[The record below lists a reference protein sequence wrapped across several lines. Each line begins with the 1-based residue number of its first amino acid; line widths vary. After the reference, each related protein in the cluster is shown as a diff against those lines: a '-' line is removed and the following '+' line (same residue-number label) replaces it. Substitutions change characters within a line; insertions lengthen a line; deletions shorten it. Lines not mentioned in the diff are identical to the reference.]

1 MAVDV
6 QARRRLTAA
15 LLGREAPPEPDAAA
29 DPVERVTRGVLLDIG
44 PHMLSMATPK
54 GEERFVFADST
65 TFWHGREVCHTD
77 LRPGQDVV
85 VRSHPANRWVVE
97 RLWADLARVTGV
109 IAERTEDTLVVDT
122 GHDRPRVTAT
132 VPYRASG
139 RMGVRHPR
147 LEPGY
152 LFDAVGIWRDG
163 EVQALIPVTSQP
175 DYPVSRI
182 PARPPVERYRET
194 VSGTATWYDPALGKN
209 THVNPLA
216 TAVGAAYPALDGE
229 LDCGPD
235 CDRHT
240 TCAALPLL
248 SIGARLRLRNDCT
261 GRSAVVPVTACASAT
276 SRFCDRCRACAS
288 EGRGRI
294 AQLTL
299 LSFIG
304 LGGSPEAGCFNAT
317 LTVG

>member
-15 LLGREAPPEPDAAA
+15 LLGPEAPAEADDA
-29 DPVERVTRGVLLDIG
+29 VVGRVTRGVLLDVS
-44 PHMLSMATPK
+44 PHLLSVATPK
-54 GEERFVFADST
+54 GEERFVLADGT
-65 TFWHGREVCHTD
+65 TFWHGREVGHAD

-109 IAERTEDTLVVDT
+109 IVERSEDTLLVDT

-132 VPYRASG
+132 IPYRASG
-139 RMGVRHPR
+139 RMQVRHPR

-152 LFDAVGIWRDG
+152 LFDAVGVWQDG
-163 EVQALIPVTSQP
+163 QVQALIPATSQP
-175 DYPVSRI
+175 DYPVTRI
-182 PARPPVERYRET
+182 PARPPVQEYRAA
-194 VSGTATWYDPALGKN
+194 VPGVATWYDPAQGRA
-209 THVNPLA
+209 THVDPVA
-216 TAVGAAYPALDGE
+216 TAAGVAYPALDAE
-229 LDCGPD
+229 TDCGPD

-240 TCAALPLL
+240 GCAPLPLL
-248 SIGARLRLRNDCT
+248 SIGARVRLRNDCT
-261 GRSAVVPVTACASAT
+261 GGSAVLPVTACASAT
-276 SRFCDRCRACAS
+276 SRFCDRCRACPS
-288 EGRGRI
+288 GERGRI

-299 LSFIG
+299 LSFIS